1 MWNGVKL
8 LEDEVDKIENV
19 HMPTYSFHH
28 WSSIEPHKW
37 YNWIK
42 KNNSSKINKLLQL
55 EMVDVSIFPLIKEPV
70 AYGAL
75 GNKFFLMIQSSP

>member
-1 MWNGVKL
+1 MSTCQRIPFIIDHRSSRTNG
-8 LEDEVDKIENV
+8 IIG
-19 HMPTYSFHH
+19 S
-28 WSSIEPHKW
+28 
-37 YNWIK
+37 K